1 MFKSL
6 RTVVLLAVAL
16 LAGCSDQVLLRD
28 LSERDANEIVSAL
41 YASSIQSK
49 KMADAKGESF
59 AVSVRQDEFPRAV
72 AALQALGLPRQP
84 RPNLNDI
91 FGESSFAPTPFEQ
104 KIRYTY
110 GLSQELERTI
120 SLMEGTLNTRVHVV
134 IPDNESRNDV
144 VELAKASVF
153 VNFDDRY
160 DVEQLVPRIRKLVSD
175 SLEGVV
181 PERVEVLAIPS
192 RVDLRA
198 QSQIPIISFMGV
210 RVHKNDFRI
219 YLVQLGILMGLLTM
233 AIATL
238 GVLQYRHSRR
248 NRGTS

>member
-1 MFKSL
+1 ML
-6 RTVVLLAVAL
+6 MRITLLVSAIL
-16 LAGCSDQVLLRD
+16 LGGCGQEILLRD
-28 LSERDANEIVSAL
+28 LQERDANEIVAVL
-41 YASSIQSK
+41 YASSIESSK
-49 KMADAKGESF
+49 LAEGKGETF
-59 AVSVRQDEFPRAV
+59 AVSVRSVEFPRAV

-84 RPNLNDI
+84 RPSLNEI

-104 KIRYTY
+104 KIRYIF

-134 IPDNESRNDV
+134 IPDNSDRDR

-160 DVEQLVPRIRKLVSD
+160 DIETLVPRIRKLVSD

-192 RVDLRA
+192 RVDLRT
-198 QSQIPIISFMGV
+198 QGQIPIISFLGV
-210 RVHKNDFRI
+210 RLHKDD
-219 YLVQLGILMGLLTM
+219 YLTYLIQMGLLVGLL
-233 AIATL
+233 ATAL
-238 GVLQYRHSRR
+238 AFIGVMNWRQIKSK
-248 NRGTS
+248 RGQG